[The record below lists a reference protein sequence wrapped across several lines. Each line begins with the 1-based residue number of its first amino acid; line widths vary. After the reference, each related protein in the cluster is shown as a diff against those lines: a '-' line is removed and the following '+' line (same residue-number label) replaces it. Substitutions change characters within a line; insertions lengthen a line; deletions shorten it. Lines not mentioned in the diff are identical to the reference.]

1 MDKNELALIDK
12 KERLHLP
19 PSAPAHLVAEVEAEM
34 AKVGDS
40 YHLALAEREQAEG
53 AKQHTTDRLKIADNK
68 PVNEIIKGK
77 EDKTGMTTQAN
88 YPYLMGEDVNFAR
101 AFRLSEDDFLGFF
114 GGLRGYTAF
123 RLDRDRAR
131 SEGFDVPR
139 LPSRLE
145 DVIASMN
152 VAKVSEK
159 DYATFLA
166 KDMAAKVADI
176 NKTRKMNTFF
186 KERMGIDTTK
196 PIKPLHL
203 AEDPKADDERLLKEF
218 RNEASRKLGVSEDSQ
233 TAQDYAAQELVLY
246 KRRRIGK

>member
-1 MDKNELALIDK
+1 MATKLN
-12 KERLHLP
+12 LP
-19 PSAPAHLVAEVEAEM
+19 YDDPVAMEVLKQQDVAEQRAIK
-34 AKVGDS
+34 A
-40 YHLALAEREQAEG
+40 REQEAVNKT
-53 AKQHTTDRLKIADNK
+53 ADRLRISKQA
-68 PVNEIIKGK
+68 ESIKGK